1 MPSNLISIEEK
12 EEEEE
17 EEDKEEETGGH
28 KHENIGISVGGGL
41 QRGRTEDIKR

>member
-17 EEDKEEETGGH
+17 EEDKETGGH

>member
-12 EEEEE
+12 EEE

-28 KHENIGISVGGGL
+28 KHENIGISVG
-41 QRGRTEDIKR
+41 RFTKR